1 MEGFDLTGKVAAV
14 TGGGSGIGE
23 SIAKVLAQRGAFV
36 HILDRDLE
44 NGEKVVASINSDGHQ
59 AYFHNIDIAIA
70 SQVANAF
77 TEVIQK
83 SGTVNILV
91 NNAGIAHV
99 GNLEATSETDLDRVY
114 QVNVKGVY
122 LCMKA
127 AVPIMKKNGGGA
139 IINMASTASA
149 IGLPDRLAYTM
160 SKGAVLTMTF
170 SVARDYLH
178 DGIRCNAIGPGRTH
192 TPFVDGFIKKNYP
205 GKEDEMFE
213 KLSLDQPIGRM
224 AQPEEIAGLVAYLCS
239 DQASFITGSFY
250 PIDGGVL
257 TLNH

>member
-1 MEGFDLTGKVAAV
+1 MEAFDLTGKVAVV

-23 SIAKVLAQRGAFV
+23 SIAKVLAQRGAVV
-36 HILDRDLE
+36 HILEREVE
-44 NGEKVVASINSDGHQ
+44 NGEKVVADIKNDQHQ
-59 AYFHNIDIAIA
+59 AYLHPVDVSRKQQVTAAID
-70 SQVANAF
+70 
-77 TEVIQK
+77 TVINVSK
-83 SGTVNILV
+83 TIDILV

-99 GNLEATSETDLDRVY
+99 GNLETTSEADLDRVY

-122 LCMKA
+122 LSMHA
-127 AVPIMKKNGGGA
+127 TVPIMKQNGGGA

-205 GKEDEMFE
+205 GKEDEMFK